1 MIPVVDEES
10 RLVGVTTADDLLD
23 VAEQEATEDMFRM
36 VGMEGTE
43 SMRAP
48 VAGST
53 RRRLPWLLFNL
64 TTVFVAAGVV
74 AIFEDTLDRVAALTV
89 FLPVVVAISANSGG
103 QTLTLV
109 VRAMALGEYP
119 PGAWRRAIGREVA
132 LGLIQGAVLG
142 LVVGLVA
149 WGWKDNVWIGVAVG
163 VAMVGNLVV
172 AALFGVLVPTT
183 LRVARMDPALAS
195 SILVTS
201 VTDIM
206 GFFLYLGL
214 AALLIERIA

>member
-1 MIPVVDEES
+1 
-10 RLVGVTTADDLLD
+10 
-23 VAEQEATEDMFRM
+23 
-36 VGMEGTE
+36 
-43 SMRAP
+43 
-48 VAGST
+48 
-53 RRRLPWLLFNL
+53 
-64 TTVFVAAGVV
+64 VV

-109 VRAMALGEYP
+109 VRAMALGSYP
-119 PGAWRRAIGREVA
+119 PGAWRSAIGREVA
-132 LGLIQGAVLG
+132 LGVVQGAVLG

-149 WGWKDNVWIGVAVG
+149 WAWKDSAWIGVAVG
-163 VAMVGNLVV
+163 VAMLGNLVV
-172 AALFGVLVPTT
+172 AALFGVLLPTT
-183 LRVARMDPALAS
+183 LRVVRMDPALAS

-206 GFFLYLGL
+206 GLFLYLGL